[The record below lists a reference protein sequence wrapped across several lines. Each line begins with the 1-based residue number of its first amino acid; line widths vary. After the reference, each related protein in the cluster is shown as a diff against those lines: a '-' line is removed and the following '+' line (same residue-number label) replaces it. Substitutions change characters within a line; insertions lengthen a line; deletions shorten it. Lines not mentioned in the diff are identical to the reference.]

1 MFQCTVHVYLQAL
14 QTEVFS
20 GLVLFLELKIENIL
34 ARWFHSRQ
42 WLSRWKAP
50 GCLLVGWAG
59 MRPVALYQ
67 VHKNNTS
74 ATVYLVHQ
82 NKYQVHTHCT
92 RYTRTKHLLR
102 CTWFPQNKAAVPTKT
117 LTTVYQ
123 VHQNK
128 SLGAVYT
135 SVHKTPGTVYT
146 RAVHSWC

>member
-59 MRPVALYQ
+59 MRPVALYL
-67 VHKNNTS
+67 VNKNNTS
-74 ATVYLVHQ
+74 ATVH
-82 NKYQVHTHCT
+82 
-92 RYTRTKHLLR
+92 
-102 CTWFPQNKAAVPTKT
+102 
-117 LTTVYQ
+117 
-123 VHQNK
+123 
-128 SLGAVYT
+128 
-135 SVHKTPGTVYT
+135 
-146 RAVHSWC
+146 